1 MEPLKISE
9 ALAKDIQARIKAF
22 DFGTIEKIKKAEKDN
37 GTFDVII
44 STEDVDRAGEIVR
57 QDGWDLTNYK
67 NNPIVLWGHDYY
79 SLPIGVCTETYIT
92 ESHGVKALGAKGVFF
107 PAEVNPLAQ
116 QVRRMYDYGIK
127 MGIGAGCTTSVGF
140 IPKDF
145 DGDNRNII
153 TKAELLEFSF
163 VPVPANQGVGPAKR
177 SLTFAE
183 ARTLQLDVTGMR
195 QKGLSFADTVGYIP
209 KSLNDD
215 IAAENT
221 TWKKPTLKDFTDKK
235 WEELTETEVKEIT
248 GHFAYAKNYPPQAF
262 EDLKLAYRNSE
273 GKIVLRGLKSAVQ
286 SLVGI
291 RSGMEVEDDKKP
303 VYDHLAKLY
312 SLFGKEA
319 PEFKTLKEAQAG
331 DTCEMDDGSAGTLQA
346 DPDDADGPLVCAP
359 GDTKSAKDEHGS
371 QKELLKAV
379 GDEHDRHT
387 DEIEK
392 CMDSYAGEK
401 SFKDLRASVNDEQTM
416 HRAKSVAN
424 FKDFKPGDEK
434 AFDKNEH
441 LKALRNEHDTYEAK
455 CEKALDEHEDAVT
468 KAQDTEGA
476 NQALSE
482 KLQSNARSH
491 KRAVNKIAKSMSKAA
506 FGEDE
511 EPDEKTV
518 EIIKEFLAPHVDA
531 QLLTPLT
538 VKIASKL
545 TGEYTKKLSEAH
557 QHLKAATAVLETLS
571 KALGDGSGEIEPAV
585 VEAPAIR
592 RSNPVKVAPVKEDG
606 LDAHLFARDLLRG
619 ITTAA
624 TDGLK
629 NINEEIR
636 KGRSNK

>member
-1 MEPLKISE
+1 MEPLKINE

-57 QDGWDLTNYK
+57 QNGWELTNYK

-79 SLPIGVCTETYIT
+79 SLPIGICTDTYIT
-92 ESHGVKALGAKGVFF
+92 ESHGVPALGAKGIFF
-107 PAEVNPLAQ
+107 PAEINPLAQ
-116 QVRRMYDYGIK
+116 QVRRMYDYGLK
-127 MGIGAGCTTSVGF
+127 SGFPVGTTTSVGF

-163 VPVPANQGVGPAKR
+163 VPVPANQGVGPAKGR

-183 ARTLQLDVTGMR
+183 ARSLQLDVTGMR
-195 QKGLSFADTVGYIP
+195 QKGLEFAETAGYIP
-209 KSLNDD
+209 KSLNDT

-235 WEELTETEVKEIT
+235 WEELTEAEIKEIT
-248 GHFAYAKNYPPQAF
+248 GHFAYSKNYPPQAF
-262 EDLKLAYRNSE
+262 DDLKLAYRNPE

-286 SLVGI
+286 SLIGI
-291 RSGMEVEDDKKP
+291 RSGIEVEDDKKA

-331 DTCEMDDGSAGTLQA
+331 DSCDMADGGSGVLAS
-346 DPDDADGPLVCAP
+346 DPDDADGPLVCVPAEAK
-359 GDTKSAKDEHGS
+359 GAKDTHGS

-379 GDEHDRHT
+379 ANEHERHAG
-387 DEIEK
+387 EMEK
-392 CMDSYAGEK
+392 CFEGFADEK
-401 SFKDLRASVNDEQTM
+401 AFKELRDAVNDEHTM
-416 HRAKSVAN
+416 HRANSVAQ
-424 FKDFKPGDEK
+424 FKDFKPSDEK
-434 AFDKNEH
+434 AFDRNPH
-441 LKALRNEHDTYEAK
+441 LKALRDELDAYETNTT
-455 CEKALDEHEDAVT
+455 KALDDYEG
-468 KAQDTEGA
+468 KAIKAEGDG
-476 NQALSE
+476 SIIE
-482 KLQSNARSH
+482 KMETTQRSH
-491 KRAVNKIAKSMSKAA
+491 KRAVNKIAKAMCKAA

-518 EIIKEFLAPHVDA
+518 EIIKEYLEPHVDA
-531 QLLTPLT
+531 HLLLPLT
-538 VKIASKL
+538 AKIASKL
-545 TGEYTKKLSEAH
+545 TAENTKKLGEAH

-585 VEAPAIR
+585 VEAPAIE
-592 RSNPVKVAPVKEDG
+592 RSKPVKLAPVKDEG
-606 LDAHLFARDLLRG
+606 LDAHIFARDILRG

-629 NINEEIR
+629 DINQVIR
-636 KGRSNK
+636 NGRSTK